1 MHDYTTLT
9 AAAVATL
16 TDAACAQADALV
28 EAAVATGGAGDWAA
42 VLAPIDE
49 AFASMATAYG
59 EGAFMARVH
68 PEPAVRDAGQAAE
81 ERLTKWRVDLP
92 FREDLNAAVV
102 AYAGTDDAARLEG
115 ERQRFLDHL
124 RRDLRRAGHDLPAGQ
139 RAELQALRV
148 RLVELEVAF
157 QRNIDEFSDGL
168 ELTRDDLAG
177 LPASYVEGLRPGDAP
192 GTFRVSLDYPE
203 YYPFMDEADRRD
215 LRERLE
221 SKMYNQAREV
231 NTPLLVEALD
241 LRRRIAGLLGYPSW
255 AHVSMEL
262 KMAREPAAVRAF
274 YDGIVSPVRAKAA
287 GEIGRMEGILAADG
301 HRPPLR
307 SWDWRYYDTR
317 ILKTEFAVD
326 PTEVSGYF
334 PLGAVLDGMF
344 ALTGEVFGLRYGP
357 VDASGA
363 WHPDVALHEIRDA
376 VDDSLLAVF
385 AMDLFPRE
393 GKFGHAAAF
402 PLVVARRLANG
413 LREVPF
419 SAIVANFTKPNGDR
433 PSLLRHDEV
442 LTLFHEFGHILH
454 MSLSQAELVRFS
466 GAETEWDF
474 VEAPSQIMEHWCW
487 DAGVLGRFA
496 RHHATGEPFPA
507 GLVERLVA
515 SRDLNVGVKTAR
527 QCSFGL
533 LDLAI
538 HGEEPAADLE
548 AVNREASA
556 VTGLP
561 FHEGTF
567 FPAGFGHLMGGY
579 DAGYYGYL
587 WAKVYGDDMFSR
599 FEEEGVTS
607 PAVGM
612 VYRREILEPNGARDA
627 AELLRAFLGREPS
640 SAAFLRQLGIEPVA
654 AEG

>member
-1 MHDYTTLT
+1 MRDYTTLT
-9 AAAVATL
+9 AADVTAL
-16 TDAACAQADALV
+16 TDVACSRADELV
-28 EAAVATGGAGDWAA
+28 ASAVGTGGAGDWAA
-42 VLAPIDE
+42 VLGPIDQ
-49 AFASMATAYG
+49 ALAVLSTAYG

-81 ERLTKWRVDLP
+81 EKLTKWRVDLP

-102 AYAGTDDAARLEG
+102 AYAATADAAGLDG
-115 ERQRFLDHL
+115 ERRRFLDHL
-124 RRDLRRAGHDLPAGQ
+124 RRDLRRAGHDLSAEQ
-139 RAELQALRV
+139 RAELQALRA

-157 QRNIDEFSDGL
+157 QRNIDEYSDGL

-177 LPASYVEGLRPGDAP
+177 LPATYVEALRPGEAP
-192 GTFRVSLDYPE
+192 GTLRVTLDYPE

-215 LRERLE
+215 LREQLE
-221 SKMYNQAREV
+221 FRMYNQAREV

-241 LRRRIAGLLGYPSW
+241 LRRRIAALLGYPSW

-262 KMAREPAAVRAF
+262 KMAGEPAAVRAL
-274 YDGIVSPVRAKAA
+274 YGSILDPVRAKARN
-287 GEIGRMEGILAADG
+287 ELDRMEAILAADG
-301 HRPPLR
+301 QRPPLR
-307 SWDWRYYDTR
+307 TWDWRYYDTR

-334 PLGAVLDGMF
+334 PLETVLEGMF
-344 ALTGEVFGLRYGP
+344 DLTGEVFGLRYRT
-357 VDASGA
+357 VDVGGA
-363 WHPDVALHEIRDA
+363 WHPDVSVHEIRDA
-376 VDDSLLAVF
+376 ADDRLLAVF
-385 AMDLFPRE
+385 AMDLFPRD

-402 PLVVARRLANG
+402 PLVVARRLADG
-413 LREVPF
+413 SREVPF
-419 SAIVANFTKPNGDR
+419 SAIAANFTKPAADR

-466 GAETEWDF
+466 GADTEWDF

-496 RHHATGEPFPA
+496 RHHATGEPIPT

-515 SRDLNVGVKTAR
+515 SRDLNIGVKTAR

-533 LDLAI
+533 LDLAL
-538 HGEEPAADLE
+538 HGEEPAVDLD
-548 AVNREASA
+548 AVNRRTSA

-567 FPAGFGHLMGGY
+567 FPSGFGHLMGGY

-599 FEEEGVTS
+599 FEAEGVTS

-612 VYRREILEPNGARDA
+612 AYRREILEPNGARDA
-627 AELLRAFLGREPS
+627 IELLRAFLGREPS
-640 SAAFLRQLGIEPVA
+640 SAAFLRELGIEEA
-654 AEG
+654 ATRF

>member
-1 MHDYTTLT
+1 MYDYATLT
-9 AAAVATL
+9 PAGVAAL
-16 TDAACAQADALV
+16 TDAAVTEADGLV
-28 EAAVATGGAGDWAA
+28 DAAVATGGVGDWAA

-49 AFASMATAYG
+49 ALARLAAAYG
-59 EGAFMARVH
+59 KGAFMARVH
-68 PEPAVRDAGQAAE
+68 PEPAVRDSGQAAE

-92 FREDLNAAVV
+92 FREDLNAAAV
-102 AYAGTDDAARLEG
+102 AFSGSEGAAALVA
-115 ERQRFLDHL
+115 ERRRFLDHL
-124 RRDLRRAGHDLPAGQ
+124 RRDLRRAGHDLAPEQ
-139 RAELQALRV
+139 RAELKALRA

-157 QRNIDEFSDGL
+157 QRNIDEFQDGL

-177 LPASYVEGLRPGDAP
+177 LPASYVEGLRPGDAA
-192 GTFRVSLDYPE
+192 GTLRVSLDYPE

-221 SKMYNQAREV
+221 HKMFNRAREA

-255 AHVSMEL
+255 AQVSMEL
-262 KMAREPAAVRAF
+262 KMAREPGAVRAF
-274 YDGIVSPVRAKAA
+274 YDGIVEPIRAKAA
-287 GEIGRMEGILAADG
+287 GEIARMEAILDADG
-301 HRPPLR
+301 HEPPLR

-334 PLGAVLDGMF
+334 PLQAALDGMF
-344 ALTGEVFGLRYGP
+344 ALTGEVFGLRYRAA
-357 VDASGA
+357 DATGS
-363 WHPDVALHEIRDA
+363 WHPDVTVHEIRDA
-376 VDDSLLAVF
+376 ADDRLVAVF

-402 PLVVARRLANG
+402 PLAVARRLPDG
-413 LREVPF
+413 SREVPF
-419 SAIVANFTKPNGDR
+419 SAIVANFTKPTAGR

-454 MSLSQAELVRFS
+454 MSLSQAELARFS

-487 DAGVLGRFA
+487 NAGVLGRFA
-496 RHHATGEPFPA
+496 RHHATGEPIPA
-507 GLVERLVA
+507 ALVERLVA

-527 QCSFGL
+527 QCYFGL

-538 HGEEPAADLE
+538 HGEEPVADLE
-548 AVNREASA
+548 AANREAFA

-561 FHEGTF
+561 FHEETF
-567 FPAGFGHLMGGY
+567 FLAGFGHLMGGY

-599 FEEEGVTS
+599 FEAEGVTA

-612 VYRREILEPNGARDA
+612 AYRREILEPNGARDA
-627 AELLRAFLGREPS
+627 AELLHAFLGREPS
-640 SAAFLRQLGIEPVA
+640 SEAFLRELGIEPVA
-654 AEG
+654 TIG